1 MKLAIMQPYFMPYIG
16 YFQLIAAVD
25 QFIVYDNIKY
35 TKKGWIN
42 RNRMLQNGQ
51 DVMFSLPLKSGSD
64 SLDVCE
70 RELAADF
77 NKDKLLNQFKGA
89 YRHAPYFEQTLPLL
103 EQIVRYEDAN
113 LFRYLHHSIV
123 KTCEHLGITTP
134 IKISSSIDID
144 HSLKS
149 QDKVLTLCE
158 AAGATNY
165 INTIGGLELY
175 SKDVFRERGIELN
188 FIKSKP
194 LEYAQFGGEFVP
206 WLSIVDV
213 MMFNPLDAV
222 RMIITT
228 NYELI

>member
-16 YFQLIAAVD
+16 YFQLIAATD

-77 NKDKLLNQFKGA
+77 NKDKLLSQFKGA
-89 YRHAPYFEQTLPLL
+89 YRRAPFFEQTYPLL
-103 EQIVRYEDAN
+103 EEIVRCGDAN
-113 LFRYLHHSIV
+113 LFCYLHHAIV

-134 IKISSSIDID
+134 IKISSSIPID

-149 QDKVLTLCE
+149 QDKVLALCE
-158 AAGATNY
+158 AAGATTY
-165 INTIGGLELY
+165 INTIGGLDLY
-175 SKDVFRERGIELN
+175 AKDAFRERGIELN
-188 FIKSKP
+188 FITSKP
-194 LEYAQFGGEFVP
+194 FEYAQFGSEFVP
-206 WLSIVDV
+206 WLSIIDV
-213 MMFNPLDAV
+213 LMFNPPEAV
-222 RMIITT
+222 RNCIAT